1 MQSAVIFF
9 HQEQKV
15 SIIREMF
22 GILMEAPIKHICLEN
37 PVGMINTCYRQ
48 PDQIIHPYY
57 FRGSEKKQTC
67 LWLKNLPPLF
77 HSKHDTLF
85 EKRTHGELGEDF
97 IMNSSHRQTKW
108 YNNNKNERS
117 TLFPSI
123 AEAMADQWAKH
134 LKIKI

>member
-1 MQSAVIFF
+1 MKALVACEYSGRVRDALT
-9 HQEQKV
+9 KK
-15 SIIREMF
+15 
-22 GILMEAPIKHICLEN
+22 GIDAISCDLLL
-37 PVGMINTCYRQ
+37 GMINTCYRQ
-48 PDQIIHPYY
+48 PDQIHPYY
-57 FRGSEKKQTC
+57 FRGEKKQTC